1 MKTSKKLAPALFL
14 LAVGL
19 ATGLAYLSQSRNVQA
34 EGASRAV
41 EASAVKASASTID
54 VQSGCEQREVEADEG
69 YGVSRKEMRTIC
81 R

>member
-19 ATGLAYLSQSRNVQA
+19 TAGLAYLSQSRDVQA
-34 EGASRAV
+34 EGATRAV
-41 EASAVKASASTID
+41 EASAVKASASSIEG
-54 VQSGCEQREVEADEG
+54 QSGCEQREVEADEG
-69 YGVSRKEMRTIC
+69 YGVSRKEFRTIC

>member
-19 ATGLAYLSQSRNVQA
+19 ATGLAYLSQSRDVQA
-34 EGASRAV
+34 EGASHAV
-41 EASAVKASASTID
+41 EATTVKASASSIEY
-54 VQSGCEQREVEADEG
+54 QSVCEQREVEADEG